1 MFFPI
6 ENLPEE
12 TLLGIFECLELKDLG
27 RCLQVSKL
35 FRKIAL
41 DETLWQ
47 TIKTVDKDVSAEF
60 LVQALTYGTKY
71 LSLKATPSLLFPNQW
86 EFFKR
91 RMNCMIYTLPHSDVD
106 FLEFPKQ
113 NQLKSLNLDIGGDK
127 KILKALLDSCQ
138 SLEKLYIPKF
148 SRFDVF
154 RANISFSC
162 IATNGQSLRIIN
174 FGEIHLGISGVQ
186 IICDNCL
193 ELTELAVNIGGSEA
207 FTYLC
212 KNLTTKIRKLHIT
225 TPRLNADHQAQ
236 AQEYFEILSERCNE
250 LIALSITGL
259 ALTIIGIT
267 RIMKN
272 LSQSLEIIRFRPD
285 ILPWHHLKLLPLT
298 ELLPMCQPMPN
309 LTKILV
315 SGLPMKFHTQIQQL
329 FTKKLPHV
337 KVLLF
342 DSQIPAFLYY
352 CKKYRASVRELYPNF
367 NNRQITKILGEP
379 WGNLT
384 QEEKLQFRDKNE
396 NDGIA
401 IPDE

>member
-1 MFFPI
+1 MFLSI
-6 ENLPEE
+6 ENLPDE
-12 TLLGIFECLELKDLG
+12 TLLGIFECLEFKDLG

-47 TIKTVDKDVSAEF
+47 TIKTVDEDISAEF
-60 LVQALTYGTKY
+60 LLQALTHGTKH
-71 LSLKATPSLLFPNQW
+71 LSLKSTPLPFFTKQW
-86 EFFKR
+86 EIVKR
-91 RMNCMIYTLPHSDVD
+91 QRRMIYTLPQSDVD
-106 FLEFPKQ
+106 VLEFPKK
-113 NQLKSLNLDIGGDK
+113 NQLKTLNLDIGGDR

-154 RANISFSC
+154 RADLSFSC

-174 FGEIHLGISGVQ
+174 FGEIHLDIPGVR

-193 ELTELAVNIGGSEA
+193 ELTEFAVKIGGSEG

-212 KNLTTKIRKLHIT
+212 ENLTSKIRKLQIN
-225 TPRLNADHQAQ
+225 TPKLNPDHQVQ
-236 AQEYFEILSERCNE
+236 FQEYFEILSERCNE

-259 ALTIIGIT
+259 ELTIIGIT

-272 LSQSLEIIRFRPD
+272 LSQSLEIIRFCPY
-285 ILPWHHLKLLPLT
+285 IFPWHHLKLLPLN

-329 FTKKLPHV
+329 FAKKLPYV
-337 KVLLF
+337 KVILC
-342 DSQIPAFLYY
+342 DSQMTAFLNF
-352 CKKYRASVRELYPNF
+352 CKEDRAWVRRLYPNF
-367 NNRQITKILGEP
+367 NNRQITKILGRAWE
-379 WGNLT
+379 NLPV
-384 QEEKLQFRDKNE
+384 EMKLKFMDKNE
-396 NDGIA
+396 NHGIA

>member
-6 ENLPEE
+6 ENLPDEI
-12 TLLGIFECLELKDLG
+12 LLGVFEYLEFKDLG
-27 RCLQVSKL
+27 RCLQVSKMV
-35 FRKIAL
+35 RKIAL
-41 DETLWQ
+41 DKTLWQ

-60 LVQALTYGTKY
+60 LVQALTHGTKH
-71 LSLKATPSLLFPNQW
+71 LSLKSTPLPLFTKLW
-86 EFFKR
+86 EVVKR
-91 RMNCMIYTLPHSDVD
+91 QRRMIYTLPLSDADV
-106 FLEFPKQ
+106 LEFPKQ
-113 NQLKSLNLDIGGDK
+113 NQLKTLNLDIGGDE
-127 KILKALLDSCQ
+127 KILKALLDSCK
-138 SLEKLYIPKF
+138 SLEELYIHKF

-154 RANISFSC
+154 RADLSFSC

-174 FGEIHLGISGVQ
+174 FGEIHLYIHGVQ

-193 ELTELAVNIGGSEA
+193 ELTEFAVKIGGSEG

-212 KNLTTKIRKLHIT
+212 ENLTNKIRKLRIN
-225 TPRLNADHQAQ
+225 TPKLNPDRQVQ
-236 AQEYFEILSERCNE
+236 FQEYFEILSERCNE

-259 ALTIIGIT
+259 ELTIIGIT

-272 LSQSLEIIRFRPD
+272 LSQSLEIIRFCPY

-329 FTKKLPHV
+329 FAKKLPNV
-337 KVLLF
+337 EVILF
-342 DSQIPAFLYY
+342 DSQMNAFMHF
-352 CKKYRASVRELYPNF
+352 CKKHRASVKELYPYF
-367 NNRQITKILGEP
+367 ENRQISNLLGGR
-379 WGNLT
+379 WDNLT
-384 QEEKLQFRDKNE
+384 LEEKLPFRDKNE